1 MANVNLVDSNDIVVL
16 QNNSNISLNL
26 SSILSNKIIYDW
38 GFDSIGYH
46 YYIRFSN
53 GTMVKYG
60 YYTIGAISANSGFT
74 QTINTS
80 IPFVNA
86 EYVVFTTKRMGGA
99 SNFANL
105 VDSVGI
111 VSESQFTI
119 ITWCNAGSFSG
130 GNNSYLCIG
139 NWK

>member
-1 MANVNLVDSNDIVVL
+1 MSVNLIDSSDITVS
-16 QNNSNISLNL
+16 QNNNDISLNL

-38 GFDSIGYH
+38 GFDSTGHH

-60 YYTIGAISANSGFT
+60 FYKIGAISVNSGFT
-74 QTINTS
+74 QTINMG
-80 IPFVNA
+80 IPFINS
-86 EYVVFTTKRMGGA
+86 EYVVFTTKRMGGTN
-99 SNFANL
+99 NFANL
-105 VDSVGI
+105 VDSVEI
-111 VSESQFTI
+111 VSESQFKI
-119 ITWCNAGSFSG
+119 ITWCNAGSFGG